1 MQTVVTSSESGR
13 GVAPPPTAAPGE
25 QETAMGWRVIPEP
38 AHDRVTAVFEGHL
51 DAEAGEASAA
61 AFREAF
67 TGSPLDVCWDV
78 THMTGFDGRARNAW
92 AEVVWSTRGQINSL
106 QVIGAKSI
114 VRVGATFLALLLG
127 KPYEFVD
134 SDRPVS

>member
-1 MQTVVTSSESGR
+1 MRTGVVRSESGL
-13 GVAPPPTAAPGE
+13 GVAPPPVMGPGE
-25 QETAMGWRVIPEP
+25 PEDAMGWQVIPEP

-67 TGSPLDVCWDV
+67 TGRPLDVCWDV
-78 THMTGFDGRARNAW
+78 TRMTGFDGRARAAW
-92 AEVVWSTRGQINSL
+92 AETVWPTRGQIKSL
-106 QVIGAKSI
+106 RVIGAKGI

-127 KPYEFVD
+127 KPHQFVD
-134 SDRPVS
+134 SDEPVS

>member
-1 MQTVVTSSESGR
+1 MQTSVASSESGR
-13 GVAPPPTAAPGE
+13 GVAPPPVTAPGGRE
-25 QETAMGWRVIPEP
+25 DSMGWKVIPEP

-51 DAEAGEASAA
+51 GAEAGEASAA

-78 THMTGFDGRARNAW
+78 THMTGFDSRARAAW
-92 AEVVWSTRGQINSL
+92 AEVVWSTRAQISSL
-106 QVIGAKSI
+106 QVIGAKGI

-134 SDRPVS
+134 ADEPVS

>member
-1 MQTVVTSSESGR
+1 
-13 GVAPPPTAAPGE
+13 
-25 QETAMGWRVIPEP
+25 MGWKVIPEP

-78 THMTGFDGRARNAW
+78 TRMTGFDSRARAAW
-92 AEVVWSTRGQINSL
+92 AEVVWSTRGQIKSL
-106 QVIGAKSI
+106 KVIGAKGI

-134 SDRPVS
+134 SDEPVS